1 MRAACL
7 GRCAPG
13 GARKDPDPLGA
24 GGTYAALRRLIGRT
38 AVVGRRGCRRRH
50 AVAFWMVLS
59 RRSGESWAH
68 PSQGSPT
75 RRSGGMSIASPPTTR
90 PDRTRPAHLLEN
102 RKSTR
107 LNSSHITISYDVFC
121 LKKKK

>member
-68 PSQGSPT
+68 PGQGPLVPRIAGPVAVTLAKLRGAPT
-75 RRSGGMSIASPPTTR
+75 QRPTGQVWTGWSVVPYSR
-90 PDRTRPAHLLEN
+90 
-102 RKSTR
+102 
-107 LNSSHITISYDVFC
+107 
-121 LKKKK
+121 

>member
-38 AVVGRRGCRRRH
+38 AVVGRRGCRRCH
-50 AVAFWMVLS
+50 AVAFWLVLS

-68 PSQGSPT
+68 PGQASLT
-75 RRSGGMSIASPPTTR
+75 RRSGGMSIASPYYSFRQDPVSTL
-90 PDRTRPAHLLEN
+90 DRNLLVGLA
-102 RKSTR
+102 R
-107 LNSSHITISYDVFC
+107 LVFADRRGEHA
-121 LKKKK
+121 